1 MEYDFEA
8 IRRCQEQIAASAKTD
23 QEQSKITEV
32 SPAELEDFPAQMHK
46 FKRANPQ
53 RMEELK
59 ESIRQNG
66 IINPLILRRTSSGS
80 LQIITGHNR
89 RLAAMQL
96 GYRTVPCI
104 IKGELDDAEAIPIMI
119 ADNLNNRTV
128 LPSERGWAYRQLLE
142 LYNRQGARSDLTCA
156 QNEHKLE
163 GRKSRDILADEAGQ
177 NRNKIQRYI
186 RLTYLIDPL
195 LDLVDRQKM
204 GMGVGVQLSYLS
216 LETQE
221 LVYLFCY
228 AYDPQRPLK
237 ESHAKAIREAE
248 KDPDEVVNEDFLES
262 LLEKKS
268 GTERLRTLKL
278 EMSQLREY
286 FPKGTS
292 EEVVVQ
298 TIHSALAMYFSK
310 EDKV

>member
-23 QEQSKITEV
+23 QEQGKIVEV

-142 LYNRQGARSDLTCA
+142 LHNRQGVRDNPTSSQIGTKFRTDDMIASKT
-156 QNEHKLE
+156 
-163 GRKSRDILADEAGQ
+163 GGSRNQIH
-177 NRNKIQRYI
+177 RYI

-298 TIHSALAMYFSK
+298 TIHSALAAYFSK
-310 EDKV
+310 EDRA

>member
-23 QEQSKITEV
+23 QEQSKIVEV

-298 TIHSALAMYFSK
+298 TIHSALAAYFSK
-310 EDKV
+310 EDRA

>member
-23 QEQSKITEV
+23 QEQSKIVEV

-142 LYNRQGARSDLTCA
+142 LHNRQGARSDLT
-156 QNEHKLE
+156 
-163 GRKSRDILADEAGQ
+163 SGQ
-177 NRNKIQRYI
+177 NDQKWARDSIAENSPDSSRKIHRYI

-298 TIHSALAMYFSK
+298 TIHSALAAYFSK
-310 EDKV
+310 EDRA